1 MSFLQE
7 SIKEFDHVVWPTSA
21 ETKKYFNIVVS
32 MIVILTVLLF
42 VVGTALSTGLFTLKK
57 QIQPISPT
65 PTTSATPTSST
76 PQDLKLDNLNLETTP
91 TSGATPAATPV
102 TPVAPAA
109 PVQK

>member
-7 SIKEFDHVVWPTSA
+7 SIKEFDHVVWPTTS

-42 VVGTALSTGLFTLKK
+42 VVGTAFSVGLFSLKK

-65 PTTSATPTSST
+65 STTNST
-76 PQDLKLDNLNLETTP
+76 IPAGQDLNLDNLNLETTP
-91 TSGATPAATPV
+91 TSDT
-102 TPVAPAA
+102 TPVAAPAVPVA

>member
-42 VVGTALSTGLFTLKK
+42 VVGTLLSTGLFALKK
-57 QIQPISPT
+57 QIQPLAPT
-65 PTTSATPTSST
+65 PTTSTQTPATAPT

-91 TSGATPAATPV
+91 TSDTTPVATPV
-102 TPVAPAA
+102 TPAAPA
-109 PVQK
+109 QK